1 MTVFGDRVALYLVG
15 LTEQDGFALALAVHE
30 RIPGPDPAIL
40 RERAVGRRIRR
51 PMMIGA
57 APVETLASAAEGL
70 PGGQKAARL
79 DIGGLI
85 REVHRAGEVPVLV
98 MTDGEA
104 IVSTIASIEAREGS
118 SGATGHV
125 GGREQPAVQE
135 PDDVEI
141 QGWTVSV
148 GGDA

>member
-15 LTEQDGFALALAVHE
+15 LTEQDGFALALGVHE

-40 RERAVGRRIRR
+40 RERAVGRSIRR

-57 APVETLASAAEGL
+57 APVETLASVAEGL
-70 PGGQKAARL
+70 PGGQRAARL
-79 DIGGLI
+79 DLGGLI

-104 IVSTIASIEAREGS
+104 IVSTIAAIEAREGS
-118 SGATGHV
+118 SV
-125 GGREQPAVQE
+125 SAVRSRDSE
-135 PDDVEI
+135 LPTVKEHDDLEI
-141 QGWTVSV
+141 QGWTVPV
-148 GGDA
+148 RGDA